1 MISLSRFQPCGC
13 KPSPKVGEDLNL
25 LKTVFSSNT
34 VDKLTFK
41 VTTVRL
47 PEETIEDLENLTD
60 RLQRDRSDIM
70 REALQIGIGEMKLRL
85 AIELYAKGKISFG
98 RMTELTG
105 LGYRELSLELKR
117 RNVPLRYGEERF
129 DEEVEKLVG

>member
-1 MISLSRFQPCGC
+1 
-13 KPSPKVGEDLNL
+13 
-25 LKTVFSSNT
+25 
-34 VDKLTFK
+34 LTFK

-47 PEETIEDLENLTD
+47 PEETVDALEDLKD
-60 RLQRDRSDIM
+60 RLQRERSDVM

-85 AIELYAKGKISFG
+85 ALELYTKGTISFG
-98 RMTELTG
+98 RMAQLTV

-129 DEEVEKLVG
+129 REEVKQLVG

>member
-1 MISLSRFQPCGC
+1 
-13 KPSPKVGEDLNL
+13 V
-25 LKTVFSSNT
+25 NT
-34 VDKLTFK
+34 LTFK

-47 PEETIEDLENLTD
+47 PKETIEALEDLTEK
-60 RLQRDRSDIM
+60 LQRERSDVM

-85 AIELYAKGKISFG
+85 ALELYTKGRISFG
-98 RMTELTG
+98 RMAELTG

-129 DEEVEKLVG
+129 SEEVEQLVG